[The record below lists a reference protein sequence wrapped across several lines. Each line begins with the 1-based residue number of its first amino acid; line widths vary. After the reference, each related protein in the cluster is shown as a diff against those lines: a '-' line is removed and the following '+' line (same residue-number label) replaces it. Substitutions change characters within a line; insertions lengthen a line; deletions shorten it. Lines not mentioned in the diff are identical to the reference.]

1 MTTRQR
7 KAATG
12 RKRGRPAN
20 LEGGRTYTPDSR
32 PTACAPSVPELTG
45 LLQSLPSFTGVPKA
59 GLALI
64 AGQLRRHRI
73 PKGATIFKQ
82 GDPARDFCLLT
93 SGRLEVTVAGGDPDS
108 PPVGILE
115 APSWFGE
122 LAIITRQPR
131 TATITAL
138 TDCEVWV
145 LPRAEFEAI
154 FARHSELGWNLI
166 STLCERIQQKD
177 QDFLG
182 QSALAIERARLLS
195 DLRERNEELAALG
208 EVTRAVSASLDL
220 NETLGTISTHAAQL
234 TGSDSASIYLYDEI
248 KHAFEIRASYN
259 TPEEYVR
266 EAKEQRILG
275 TGVAAEAPL
284 PTRSLIARAVVTRS
298 PMQISEIEATTASES
313 RDLLLRWGYRA
324 LLAVPLLHGERVIG
338 VMNVRRKRAGEFS
351 TREVEL
357 VTTFARQSAVAIEN
371 ARLFQNT
378 QSQRIQLEKLS
389 KNLDQLYRLSTAMQ
403 EPLSLRDQLGR
414 VLEAARQ
421 VVAIDRVYIW
431 AVTPN
436 GDRLVN
442 LAGAGFSEEES
453 KDFEGANIPLTEAG
467 AMYRAYQEGVPLVFD
482 EQHPLPPELRLRPPY
497 SNLKPV
503 RTRSFV
509 VIPMIARGATVGL
522 LTADNKVSR
531 QPISPHTVQLL
542 QTFTS
547 HAAVAV
553 ENARLFRE
561 IDDKSSQLEI
571 ASKHKSQFLAT
582 MSHELRTPLNAIIGF
597 SEVLLDPNLGSLPA
611 EEQHEFLTHILTSGK
626 HLLRLI
632 NDVLDLSKIEAGKME
647 LYPGAVS
654 LVETVEGVLGTV
666 KPLAAKKQVSVRSV
680 LADSLP
686 SVWADAPR
694 LKEILYNL
702 LSNAIKFTPAG
713 GAVHV
718 TAHRADSSTSQLVDL
733 AQPVDQ
739 STIRPVE
746 GAGGWLEVSVRDTGI
761 GIPAKDLER
770 IFEEFEQVSDPTRP
784 RQEGTGLG
792 LALVRKLVEMHGG
805 RIRVASTPGQGSTF
819 TFVIPAASR

>member
-1 MTTRQR
+1 
-7 KAATG
+7 
-12 RKRGRPAN
+12 
-20 LEGGRTYTPDSR
+20 
-32 PTACAPSVPELTG
+32 VPELTG
-45 LLQSLPSFTGVPKA
+45 LLQSLPIFAGIPRA
-59 GLALI
+59 GLTLI
-64 AGQLRRHRI
+64 AGQLRRRRI
-73 PKGATIFKQ
+73 PKGAAIFKQ
-82 GDPARDFCLLT
+82 GDPAREFCLLT

-108 PPVGILE
+108 PPVGIIE

-122 LAIITRQPR
+122 LAVITRKPR

-138 TDCEVWV
+138 TDSEVWL
-145 LPRAEFEAI
+145 LPRSDFDGI
-154 FARHSELGWNLI
+154 FDRQPELARNLI
-166 STLCERIQQKD
+166 STLCERIQRKD

-182 QSALAIERARLLS
+182 QSTLAIERARLLK

-220 NETLGTISTHAAQL
+220 DETLGTISTHAAQL

-248 KHAFEIRASYN
+248 KDAFEIRASYN

-266 EAKEQRILG
+266 EAEQQRILE

-284 PTRSLIARAVVTRS
+284 PTRSPIARAVVTRS
-298 PMQISEIEATTASES
+298 PIQIPEVEATTAYES

-378 QSQRIQLEKLS
+378 QSQRIELEKLS

-403 EPLSLRDQLGR
+403 EPLSLRDQLAR

-431 AVTPN
+431 AVTPD

-467 AMYRAYQEGVPLVFD
+467 AMHRAYQEGVPLVID

-509 VIPMIARGATVGL
+509 VIPMIARGRTVGL

-531 QPISPHTVQLL
+531 QPIPPHTVQLL
-542 QTFTS
+542 RTFAS

-553 ENARLFRE
+553 ENARLFHE
-561 IDDKSSQLEI
+561 IDDKSHQLEI
-571 ASKHKSQFLAT
+571 ASKHKSQFLAS

-597 SEVLLDPNLGSLPA
+597 SEVLLDPSLGSLPG
-611 EEQHEFLTHILTSGK
+611 EEQHEFLTNILTSGK

-647 LYPGAVS
+647 LHPEAVS

-666 KPLAAKKQVSVRSV
+666 KPLASKKQIHVQSL
-680 LADSLP
+680 LAADLP
-686 SVWADAPR
+686 PAWADAPR
-694 LKEILYNL
+694 LKQILYNL
-702 LSNAIKFTPAG
+702 LSNAIKFTPASG
-713 GAVHV
+713 HV
-718 TAHRADSSTSQLVDL
+718 TVTVRRVDL
-733 AQPVDQ
+733 PPRQTVDSPGPSGQVATRPVD
-739 STIRPVE
+739 
-746 GAGGWLEVSVRDTGI
+746 GAGGWLEVSVSDTGI
-761 GIPAKDLER
+761 GIPAEDLER
-770 IFEEFEQVSDPTRP
+770 IFEEFEQVSDPARP

-819 TFVIPAASR
+819 TFVVPAATVAPPSPPPETAPGGGRRRG

>member
-1 MTTRQR
+1 M
-7 KAATG
+7 
-12 RKRGRPAN
+12 
-20 LEGGRTYTPDSR
+20 
-32 PTACAPSVPELTG
+32 PELIG
-45 LLQSLPSFTGVPKA
+45 LLQSMPLFA
-59 GLALI
+59 G
-64 AGQLRRHRI
+64 I
-73 PKGATIFKQ
+73 PKVGLTRITGQWQCRHLPMGATIFKQ
-82 GDPARDFCLLT
+82 GDPAREFCLLT
-93 SGRLEVTVAGGDPDS
+93 TGRLEVTVAGGDPDS

-138 TDCEVWV
+138 TDSEVWV
-145 LPRAEFEAI
+145 LPREDFEAV
-154 FARHSELGWNLI
+154 FKRHPELARNLI
-166 STLCERIQQKD
+166 STLCERIQRKD

-182 QSALAIERARLLS
+182 QSTLAIERARLLN

-208 EVTRAVSASLDL
+208 KVTRAVSSSLDL
-220 NETLGTISTHAAQL
+220 DETLGTISTHAARL
-234 TGSDSASIYLYDEI
+234 TGSDSASIYLYNETKD
-248 KHAFEIRASYN
+248 AFEIRASYN
-259 TPEEYVR
+259 TPGEYVR
-266 EAKEQRILG
+266 EAEEQRILG

-284 PTRSLIARAVVTRS
+284 PTRSLIARAVVTRT
-298 PMQISEIEATTASES
+298 PIQIPDVEATTDYKT

-324 LLAVPLLHGERVIG
+324 LLAVPLLHGDRVIG

-351 TREVEL
+351 AREVEL

-378 QSQRIQLEKLS
+378 QSQRIDLEKLS

-403 EPLSLRDQLGR
+403 EPLTLRDQLAR

-431 AVTPN
+431 AVTPD

-442 LAGAGFSEEES
+442 LAGAGFSEEDS
-453 KDFEGANIPLTEAG
+453 KEFEGASIPLAEAG
-467 AMYRAYQEGVPLVFD
+467 AMYKAYREGVPLTFD
-482 EQHPLPPELRLRPPY
+482 DQNPLPPELHLRAPY
-497 SNLKPV
+497 SQLKPV
-503 RTRSFV
+503 RTKSFV
-509 VIPMIARGATVGL
+509 VIPMIARGATMGL
-522 LTADNKVSR
+522 LTADNKVR
-531 QPISPHTVQLL
+531 RTPILPHTVELL
-542 QTFTS
+542 QTFAS

-561 IDDKSSQLEI
+561 IDDKSHQLEI
-571 ASKHKSQFLAT
+571 ASKHKSQFLAS

-597 SEVLLDPNLGSLPA
+597 SEVLLDPNLGTLPV
-611 EEQHEFLTHILTSGK
+611 EEQQEFLTNILTSGK

-647 LYPGAVS
+647 LHPEAVS

-666 KPLAAKKQVSVRSV
+666 KPLAAKKQVHVKSV
-680 LADSLP
+680 LAADLP
-686 SVWADAPR
+686 PAWADPPR
-694 LKEILYNL
+694 LKQILYNL

-718 TAHRADSSTSQLVDL
+718 VAQRADWSTSQLVDL
-733 AQPVDQ
+733 ARPVDQ

-746 GAGGWLEVSVRDTGI
+746 GAGGWLEVNVNDTGI

-770 IFEEFEQVSDPTRP
+770 IFEEFEQVSDPARP

-805 RIRVASTPGQGSTF
+805 RIRVVSTPGQGSTF